1 MDRVLDVERRWPEL
15 FTWLD
20 SGQRNA
26 VIQSLAASW
35 NEGWERHE
43 TDVAILVNF
52 VKSVYQGMER

>member
-15 FTWLD
+15 FAGLD

-35 NEGWERHE
+35 YEG
-43 TDVAILVNF
+43 
-52 VKSVYQGMER
+52 